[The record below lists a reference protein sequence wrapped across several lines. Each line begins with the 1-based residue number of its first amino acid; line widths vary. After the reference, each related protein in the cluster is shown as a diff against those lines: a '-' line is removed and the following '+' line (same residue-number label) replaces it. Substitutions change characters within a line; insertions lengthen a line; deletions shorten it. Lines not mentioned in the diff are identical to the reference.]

1 MLKKRTNVG
10 YLITT
15 KQKTFA
21 ASERE
26 DLDSDVNA
34 FLEQLSSNNKVI
46 GFDLSSHGVAIA
58 DTTGNYCMLYT
69 TTLVWQ
75 EYAE

>member
-1 MLKKRTNVG
+1 MLKRTSIG
-10 YLITT
+10 YPLTT

-26 DLDSDVNA
+26 DLDNNVNA
-34 FLEQLSSNNKVI
+34 FLEQLSNNGKVT
-46 GFDLSSHGVAIA
+46 GFKLSHGATMAAASSYGFIHKE
-58 DTTGNYCMLYT
+58 YT
-69 TTLVWQ
+69 TTIVWQ

>member
-1 MLKKRTNVG
+1 MLKRTNIG
-10 YLITT
+10 YPITT

-34 FLEQLSSNNKVI
+34 FLEQLSSNSKVI
-46 GFDLSSHGVAIA
+46 GFDLSHGATMSAASSYGFIHKE
-58 DTTGNYCMLYT
+58 YT
-69 TTLVWQ
+69 TTIVWQ

>member
-1 MLKKRTNVG
+1 MLRRTSIG
-10 YLITT
+10 YPVTT

-26 DLDSDVNA
+26 DLDNNVNA
-34 FLEQLSSNNKVI
+34 FLGQLSNKGKVI
-46 GFDLSSHGVAIA
+46 GFKLSHGATMSAASSYGFIHKE
-58 DTTGNYCMLYT
+58 YT
-69 TTLVWQ
+69 TTVVWQ